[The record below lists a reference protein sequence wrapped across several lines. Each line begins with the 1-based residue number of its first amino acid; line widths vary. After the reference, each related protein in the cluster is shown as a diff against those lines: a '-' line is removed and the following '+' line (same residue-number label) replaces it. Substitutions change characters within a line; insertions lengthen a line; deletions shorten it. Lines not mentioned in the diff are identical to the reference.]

1 MKKLRIV
8 LAIVMAVTLVF
19 SVVALAGCK
28 TKTTAATTAAE
39 ATTAEATT
47 AAAAETTAAATT
59 AAEIKLKGVP
69 VTEPKLPVGKDVS
82 GAGDYTGDKS
92 YEFFR
97 KQALTGKFDEAYA
110 GDFKLAV
117 TNLAASVPICTQI
130 VESIVKYWGLAGGK
144 KEDTL
149 VLDNAFDVN
158 TVIKNADAIFAWK
171 ADVFVDYGV
180 DENSNTQIAK
190 KAVENGTW
198 VLGLDVT
205 VAGFPFMGGDNWAN
219 GTLSGNY
226 AIEQIEAWGGIDKVD
241 RIYYAWNPDF
251 GEVVSYR
258 MWGARKVLVDKY
270 GPAADFLVDE
280 KDGSKAVQVKI
291 GSDFQTPWIDIL
303 SKYPD
308 DKKIVVM
315 SPYEAASG
323 GFYAAAKTL
332 GRWDAANIS
341 LNSLGGDD
349 LGRPLLRSGITDS
362 SVGWVPETY
371 GTYVVPLALAHMYG
385 NPIPSVTYLQHVLMT
400 KDTLDKYYPGET
412 ALYAEK

>member
-1 MKKLRIV
+1 
-8 LAIVMAVTLVF
+8 
-19 SVVALAGCK
+19 
-28 TKTTAATTAAE
+28 
-39 ATTAEATT
+39 
-47 AAAAETTAAATT
+47 
-59 AAEIKLKGVP
+59 
-69 VTEPKLPVGKDVS
+69 
-82 GAGDYTGDKS
+82 
-92 YEFFR
+92 
-97 KQALTGKFDEAYA
+97 
-110 GDFKLAV
+110 
-117 TNLAASVPICTQI
+117 
-130 VESIVKYWGLAGGK
+130 
-144 KEDTL
+144 
-149 VLDNAFDVN
+149 
-158 TVIKNADAIFAWK
+158 
-171 ADVFVDYGV
+171 
-180 DENSNTQIAK
+180 
-190 KAVENGTW
+190 
-198 VLGLDVT
+198 
-205 VAGFPFMGGDNWAN
+205 MGGDNWAN

-226 AIEQIEAWGGIDKVD
+226 AIEQIEKWGGIDSVD
-241 RIYYAWNPDF
+241 RIYYCWNPDF

-270 GPAADFLVDE
+270 GNVADFLVDE
-280 KDGSKAVQVKI
+280 KDGSKAVQVEI

-332 GRWDAANIS
+332 GRWDTDNIS

-400 KDTLDKYYPGET
+400 KDTLDQYYPGET
-412 ALYAEK
+412 ALYAEE